1 MKMGHVLI
9 GCAIILDTEAYM
21 KELLANMKKPYGG
34 ITNVSKYLLEQYGQK
49 GILVKGGRHLIMNQQ
64 SMEQISGR
72 RTRNC
77 SVVAITRV
85 LDYYRK
91 KNNLTVIPEDIHELY
106 KKVEEVAECY
116 GYSDKRG
123 TVPFF
128 IAGITRDCFK
138 EYGIKAK
145 CRGVYI
151 WSFEKHVVKE
161 ISAGRPVIMNIARGF
176 YRDHTVVVCGYNV
189 WKVGDRLYP
198 MLRVIDGWKRGVHY
212 IDYESFAKDITQS
225 IFGSFNTTVL

>member
-1 MKMGHVLI
+1 
-9 GCAIILDTEAYM
+9 
-21 KELLANMKKPYGG
+21 MKKPYGG
-34 ITNVSKYLLEQYGQK
+34 ITNVSKYLLEQYGEK
-49 GILVKGGRHLIMNQQ
+49 GVLVKRGRSILMNQM

-77 SVVAITRV
+77 SVVAVTRIV
-85 LDYYRK
+85 DYYRK
-91 KNNLTVIPEDIHELY
+91 KNNIPGIPEDIHQLY
-106 KKVEEVAECY
+106 QFVEEVAESY

-128 IAGITRDCFK
+128 ISGITREVFK
-138 EYGIKAK
+138 EYGIKAR
-145 CRGVYI
+145 CRGIYV

-176 YRDHTVVVCGYNV
+176 YKDHTVVVCGYSI
-189 WKVGDRLYP
+189 WKVGDKFFP
-198 MLRVIDGWKRGVHY
+198 MLRVIDGWKKGVHY
-212 IDYESFAKDITQS
+212 IDYESFSKDISQS